1 MLSQKVQDALNEQ
14 LKDEFYSAYLY
25 LAMSAHC
32 EATNLPG
39 FARWMRLQGQE
50 EVSHAMKLFDYLN
63 DRGGRAL
70 LGAIAKPPAEF
81 QSPLA
86 LFEQTLEH
94 ERQVTGKIH
103 ALYQLATQESDYP
116 TQVML
121 HWFIEEQVEEEK
133 SVSEIVAQLKLI
145 GDHIP
150 PILMLDHRLGQRA
163 GE

>member
-1 MLSQKVQDALNEQ
+1 MLSQKIQDALNEQ
-14 LKDEFYSAYLY
+14 IKDEFYSAYLY
-25 LAMSAHC
+25 LAMSAYS

-50 EVSHAMKLFDYLN
+50 EVSHAMKLFDYIN

-70 LGAIAKPPAEF
+70 LGAIDRPPAEF
-81 QSPLA
+81 KSPLD
-86 LFEQTLEH
+86 LFEQALEH
-94 ERQVTGKIH
+94 ERQITGKIH
-103 ALYQLATQESDYP
+103 ALYQLATQTNDYP

-133 SVSEIVAQLKLI
+133 SASQIVAQLKLV

-150 PILMLDHRLGQRA
+150 PILMMDHRLGQRA